1 MSDERATTGERA
13 TTDGRTPTRTRATG
27 RGATSG
33 SAAGGGATGEG
44 TRSRAAGA
52 LASGLD
58 ILETLAGS
66 TAGMGVTALARA
78 VGQDKGNAHRL
89 LRMLEERGY
98 VEQDPNTK
106 AYRASVQL
114 VSLAGQLLRDLDV
127 ALIAQPTMR
136 ELSGR
141 TGEAVHLARRTRFGG
156 VYVAQERQG
165 GGRVTVETEI
175 GAQPMIHATATG
187 KALYCMA
194 TDEELERVA
203 PPPLRSFTIRTITSV
218 PALTA
223 DLEKV
228 RERGYAVDDEE
239 LNLDVRCVAA
249 PIFDLYGTPVASIG
263 VSGPAARVGLSQ
275 VDELGRQVRAAAV
288 RITEEMGG
296 HVPVTFGVRPTP
308 PMEVHE

>member
-1 MSDERATTGERA
+1 TGGAATTGARA
-13 TTDGRTPTRTRATG
+13 AVN
-27 RGATSG
+27 GA
-33 SAAGGGATGEG
+33 AAEG
-44 TRSRAAGA
+44 TRSRGAGA

-66 TAGMGVTALARA
+66 AEGMGVTALARA

-98 VEQDPNTK
+98 VEQDPKTR

-127 ALIAQPTMR
+127 VVVAQRTMR
-136 ELSGR
+136 ELSDR
-141 TGEAVHLARRTRFGG
+141 TGEAVHLARRTKFGG

-175 GAQPMIHATATG
+175 GAQPVIHATATG
-187 KALYCMA
+187 KALYCLA
-194 TDEELERVA
+194 TAEELARVA
-203 PPPLRSFTIRTITSV
+203 PPPLRGFTIRTLTSV
-218 PALTA
+218 PALMA
-223 DLEKV
+223 DLERV

-249 PIFDLYGTPVASIG
+249 PIFDLYGAPVASIG

-275 VDELGRQVRAAAV
+275 VGELGEQVRAAAV

-308 PMEVHE
+308 PTEVHE